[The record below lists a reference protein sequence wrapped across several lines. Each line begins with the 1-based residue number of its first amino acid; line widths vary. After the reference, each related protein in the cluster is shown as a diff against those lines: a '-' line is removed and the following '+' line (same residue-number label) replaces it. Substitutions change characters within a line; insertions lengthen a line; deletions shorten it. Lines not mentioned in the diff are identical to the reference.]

1 MNEQKRI
8 EEVKPPISPDVQK
21 ALEKMV
27 EKNEYMKNLQIEM
40 LEIERGYVKG
50 RLMVSDKVLNP
61 YGSVHGGCL
70 FSLADITAGLAACT
84 YGNYSSTI
92 DGNMEYILPAIGT
105 EYIICEAKEVRQG
118 IHVS

>member
-40 LEIERGYVKG
+40 LEIER
-50 RLMVSDKVLNP
+50 
-61 YGSVHGGCL
+61 
-70 FSLADITAGLAACT
+70 
-84 YGNYSSTI
+84 
-92 DGNMEYILPAIGT
+92 
-105 EYIICEAKEVRQG
+105 
-118 IHVS
+118 

>member
-70 FSLADITAGLAACT
+70 FSLADITAGWQPVHMGIIHPPL
-84 YGNYSSTI
+84 
-92 DGNMEYILPAIGT
+92 MAIWS
-105 EYIICEAKEVRQG
+105 IFFRR
-118 IHVS
+118 

>member
-1 MNEQKRI
+1 
-8 EEVKPPISPDVQK
+8 
-21 ALEKMV
+21 MV

-70 FSLADITAGLAACT
+70 FRWR
-84 YGNYSSTI
+84 
-92 DGNMEYILPAIGT
+92 ILQPGWQPVHMGIIHPPLMAIWS
-105 EYIICEAKEVRQG
+105 IFFRR
-118 IHVS
+118 